1 MSINQADITTDH
13 QEQEIHLRD
22 YLRVIRKRQ
31 TVIYTFAGIIF
42 AVTLLVTLATS
53 PLYRAETQLL
63 IERNEPQGLM
73 TNVGATRY
81 DPQFIATQF
90 ELIKSINVIK
100 RVITMLGLD
109 KSYRSEFI
117 DDDQKKTYFGT
128 VKEQVGAA
136 IHDTLNFFK
145 KDTLGESAS
154 SVSDPNKKTDA
165 DLIAEMI
172 SKKITIKQ
180 RMDTNVVD
188 ISYMHKNAEL
198 ATMVLNALSKAYMDE
213 VQEIRMHTANYTIA
227 WMTTKANEE
236 KQKLQESEKALQDYT
251 KEHNIVTIDNRITI
265 TPEQL
270 TDYSAQF
277 SKAKAQLE
285 KDQEAYLQV
294 TRAGVSTED
303 LESLPGI
310 VANNALKEI
319 RAQITLVDQKIS
331 ELAKK
336 FGIKHPMMINAH
348 EERKIFVKKKN
359 EELQR
364 IVDGIKKDYELSQA
378 NVRNIEKLLDK
389 TKGETMDLNERFVQY
404 SILNRE
410 VETNRILYDALM
422 KNIKEKSVTEQT
434 QTVNIWVVANAKTPE
449 VPATPN
455 TKRNIMLGLILG
467 AFGGIGLAFFVE
479 YLDNTIKS
487 SEEVER
493 RYDLTV
499 LGMVELLAAKDGDV
513 IKTVIDKPQSSIA
526 ESYKIIQSALLLS
539 SADAPPKRI
548 HITSML
554 PGEGK
559 STTVVNLARTL
570 ARAGFSVMVLD
581 ADMRRPTIHKLF
593 GVETTNGLSTYLAGT
608 DTSQI
613 TFHTP
618 ENNIHCIPAGPV
630 PPMPSE
636 LLSSPRMA
644 SLLQSM
650 EAEYDFVLIDSPPVI
665 NVTDSMIL
673 SKLVQGTLIVVK
685 ANTTTYDQ
693 MDAGVKRLL
702 NIQAHL
708 LGVVLNGVDTK
719 KGGYYYSQG
728 YAYSSYYN
736 SDTSEQA

>member
-1 MSINQADITTDH
+1 MPINASDITLEH

-22 YLRVIRKRQ
+22 YLRVLRKRQ
-31 TVIYTFAGIIF
+31 AVIYTFAGIIF
-42 AVTLLVTLATS
+42 AVTILATLATT
-53 PLYRAETQLL
+53 PLYQAETQLL
-63 IERNEPQGLM
+63 IERNEPQVLM
-73 TNVGATRY
+73 TSVGTTRY

-109 KSYRSEFI
+109 KSYRREFF
-117 DDDQKKTYFGT
+117 DEEQKETYFGT
-128 VKEQVGAA
+128 IKEQIDTT
-136 IHDTLNFFK
+136 IHETLNFFK
-145 KDTLGESAS
+145 KESNTELATS
-154 SVSDPNKKTDA
+154 LNDPNKKTDA

-172 SKKITIKQ
+172 SEKITIKQ

-188 ISYMHKNAEL
+188 ISFMHKNAEL
-198 ATMVLNALSKAYMDE
+198 ATLVVNALSKAYMDE
-213 VQEIRMHTANYTIA
+213 VQEIRMQTANYTIA

-251 KEHNIVTIDNRITI
+251 KENNIVTIDNRITI

-277 SKAKAQLE
+277 SKAKAQFE

-294 TRAGVSTED
+294 TRPGVSTED

-319 RAQITLVDQKIS
+319 RSQITLVDQKIS

-336 FGIKHPMMINAH
+336 FGNKHPMMINAL
-348 EERKIFVKKKN
+348 EERRIFLKKKN

-389 TKGETMDLNERFVQY
+389 TKGETMELNERFVQY

-422 KNIKEKSVTEQT
+422 KNIKEKSATEQT

-449 VPATPN
+449 EPAKPD
-455 TKRNIMLGLILG
+455 TKRNILLGLLLG
-467 AFGGIGLAFFVE
+467 IFGGTGLAFFIE

-487 SEEVER
+487 VEEVER
-493 RYDLTV
+493 RYELTV

-513 IKTVIDKPQSSIA
+513 IKVIIDKPQSSIA

-539 SADAPPKRI
+539 SADAPPKKI

-581 ADMRRPTIHKLF
+581 ADMRRPTIHKIF
-593 GVETTNGLSTYLAGT
+593 GVANTNGLSTYLAGT

-618 ENNIHCIPAGPV
+618 EKNINCIPAGPI

-644 SLLQSM
+644 SLLQAM

-673 SKLVQGTLIVVK
+673 SKLAQGTLIVVK

-693 MDAGVKRLL
+693 MDAGIKRLL

-728 YAYSSYYN
+728 YAYSGYYN
-736 SDTSEQA
+736 SDTSDQA

>member
-109 KSYRSEFI
+109 KSYRSEFF
-117 DDDQKKTYFGT
+117 DGDQKKTYFGT

-145 KDTLGESAS
+145 KDSLGESAS

-336 FGIKHPMMINAH
+336 FGNKHPMMINAH
-348 EERKIFVKKKN
+348 EERKIFLKKKN

-389 TKGETMDLNERFVQY
+389 TKGETMELNERFVQY
-404 SILNRE
+404 NILNRE

-422 KNIKEKSVTEQT
+422 KNIKEKSATEQT

-455 TKRNIMLGLILG
+455 TKRNILLGLILG
-467 AFGGIGLAFFVE
+467 AFGGIGIAFFVE

-499 LGMVELLAAKDGDV
+499 LGMVEFLAAKDGDV

-618 ENNIHCIPAGPV
+618 ESNIHCIPAGPV

-673 SKLVQGTLIVVK
+673 SKLAQGTLIVVK
-685 ANTTTYDQ
+685 ANATTYDQ